1 MLLKKKV
8 KIVNFMLCLFY
19 HNLKKQNMVNGK
31 KKKERVPTIPAN
43 QMQKSLFRI
52 KEHIFRRLDKKK
64 NYIMGLT

>member
-31 KKKERVPTIPAN
+31 KKERVPTTPAN

-64 NYIMGLT
+64 NYIMGLA

>member
-31 KKKERVPTIPAN
+31 KKERVPTTPAN
-43 QMQKSLFRI
+43 QKQKSLFRI

-64 NYIMGLT
+64 NYIMGLA

>member
-31 KKKERVPTIPAN
+31 KKERVPTTPAN
-43 QMQKSLFRI
+43 KMQKSLFRI

-64 NYIMGLT
+64 NYIMGLA

>member
-31 KKKERVPTIPAN
+31 KKEIVTTTPAI

-64 NYIMGLT
+64 NYIMGLA